1 MIRNSLALIG
11 LAALFTGCASTAPN
25 TTPAAAEKKP
35 ETAKVAQ
42 CYSGDAGRFFN
53 VGERT
58 SISGLEVTCTATS
71 DGKNGQWMSAK
82 HHK

>member
-1 MIRNSLALIG
+1 MIRKIFALVG
-11 LAALFTGCASTAPN
+11 VAALSAGCASTAPN
-25 TTPAAAEKKP
+25 ATSATAQKKP
-35 ETAKVAQ
+35 EAAKVAQ

-53 VGERT
+53 VGDKT
-58 SISGLEVTCTATS
+58 SMSGLEVTCTATS